1 MMKDF
6 FRKTARAYA
15 GRIQETLL
23 GAIGRDQRGE
33 KQILCPPLSAYV

>member
-23 GAIGRDQRGE
+23 GETGRDQRGE
-33 KQILCPPLSAYV
+33 KYILCPLLAA